1 MTSFKEYYLLEYAK
15 KENALHSGLV
25 SLKSGINGKSYD
37 RMHMRKNVN
46 TVKKEY
52 KPRHNIP
59 TGVISG
65 ADLINLLN
73 SYDLIFEPGKT
84 KSLGNFTTNT
94 VEMYIGQDGQQ
105 YGKVTTK

>member
-1 MTSFKEYYLLEYAK
+1 MTSFKDYYLLEYAK
-15 KENALHSGLV
+15 KANALQSALV
-25 SLKSGINGKSYD
+25 SLKSGPNGKSYD
-37 RMHMRKNVN
+37 RAHMRKRWQ
-46 TVKKEY
+46 TAREEY

-84 KSLGNFTTNT
+84 KSLGNSTTNT